1 MTQERCSKG
10 RHTYLSAQPK
20 PRWCIWCNAKEEIK
34 EEAKPTPKKKKTPK
48 KSTKKR

>member
-20 PRWCIWCNAKEEIK
+20 PRWCIWCNAKEEI
-34 EEAKPTPKKKKTPK
+34 EEVKPTPKKKKTPK
-48 KSTKKR
+48 KSTKKK

>member
-1 MTQERCSKG
+1 MTQQKCSKG

-34 EEAKPTPKKKKTPK
+34 KKKVGKPAAPKKPIKTK
-48 KSTKKR
+48 